1 MTSFAA
7 NDVQA
12 AFAGVLV
19 DEWVRAGVTDA
30 VACPGSRSTPLLVAL
45 AEAAERGALRLHVL
59 LDERSAGFFTLGLS
73 LASSSGLPAVVV
85 TTSGTAAAELLPS
98 VLEAHHSG
106 VPMLAVTADRPP
118 ELQDSGAPQTV
129 HQVGLYGEAVRWE
142 ASPGVPELAAAPS
155 WRSLASRS
163 VLEAR
168 GGARRPGPVHL
179 NLAFREPLLGS
190 ADRVLGPV
198 GLGLRSGPEVDAA
211 AQEADRAALSLV
223 RDGRPGGAP
232 WHQVRARQ
240 DEVPPSDIVQMLAEA
255 GERGLVVAGG
265 GGGSGAGAIGADAVA
280 ELSAAT
286 GWPVMAS
293 PLSGCRLPGA
303 IGAADALLRS
313 PLVQG
318 WQPDVVVRLGAPWA
332 SRVVNEWLAALSCTQ
347 VLVDPWGVWAAP
359 DHAPGEVVVTS
370 PAALCQAVAKAVR
383 GKVGGHRGPSSDWA
397 RRWSLAESA
406 AQKAI
411 GAALAREADLTEPGI
426 ARALVDAVPAGG
438 TVVVSSSMPI
448 RDVEWWGRPRD
459 GLAVVANRGV
469 NGIDGVLSTA
479 LGFATSGHSGP
490 VTALLGDLAFLYD
503 AGALLRA
510 GGAGVDL
517 DVVVVDNDGGGIFN
531 FLPHAGA
538 QPPARFERLWGTP
551 HGADVVAIAR
561 GYGVVVEEVPDLA
574 SLASAVVEG
583 GHGKGFRVF
592 VARTDR
598 AGNVAVHRRLHTA
611 VEAAVVGLAGPI

>member
-1 MTSFAA
+1 MKSFAA

-12 AFAGVLV
+12 ACSRVLV

-59 LDERSAGFFTLGLS
+59 LDERSAGVFTLGLS

-118 ELQDSGAPQTV
+118 ELHDSGAPQTV
-129 HQVGLYGEAVRWE
+129 HQVGLYGDAVRWE

-198 GLGLRSGPEVDAA
+198 DLGLGAAQKVDRAATEVDG
-211 AQEADRAALSLV
+211 AALSLV
-223 RDGRPGGAP
+223 REGRPGGAP

-240 DEVPPSDIVQMLAEA
+240 DEVPPSEIVQMLTGA

-265 GGGSGAGAIGADAVA
+265 GGCSGAGAISADAVA

-313 PLVQG
+313 PVVQG
-318 WQPDVVVRLGAPWA
+318 WRPDVVVRLGAPWA

-370 PAALCQAVAKAVR
+370 PAALCRAVANAVR
-383 GKVGGHRGPSSDWA
+383 GRAGGRGGPSSDWS

-406 AQKAI
+406 AQDAI
-411 GAALAREADLTEPGI
+411 GGALVREGDLTEPGI

-438 TVVVSSSMPI
+438 TLVVSSSMPV
-448 RDVEWWGRPRD
+448 RDVGW
-459 GLAVVANRGV
+459 
-469 NGIDGVLSTA
+469 
-479 LGFATSGHSGP
+479 
-490 VTALLGDLAFLYD
+490 
-503 AGALLRA
+503 
-510 GGAGVDL
+510 
-517 DVVVVDNDGGGIFN
+517 
-531 FLPHAGA
+531 
-538 QPPARFERLWGTP
+538 
-551 HGADVVAIAR
+551 
-561 GYGVVVEEVPDLA
+561 
-574 SLASAVVEG
+574 
-583 GHGKGFRVF
+583 
-592 VARTDR
+592 
-598 AGNVAVHRRLHTA
+598 
-611 VEAAVVGLAGPI
+611 

>member
-1 MTSFAA
+1 MMSFAA

-12 AFAGVLV
+12 AFARVLV

-45 AEAAERGALRLHVL
+45 AEAAELGALRLHVL

-73 LASSSGLPAVVV
+73 LASPSGLPAVVV

-118 ELQDSGAPQTV
+118 ELHDSGAPQTV
-129 HQVGLYGEAVRWE
+129 HQVGLYGDAVRWQ
-142 ASPGVPELAAAPS
+142 ASPGVPELAAAPA

-190 ADRVLGPV
+190 VDRVLGPV
-198 GLGLRSGPEVDAA
+198 DLGLSSAPDVDWAA
-211 AQEADRAALSLV
+211 KEPDRAAHEADGAGREADRAALSLV
-223 RDGRPGGAP
+223 RKGRAGGAP
-232 WHQVRARQ
+232 WHQLRARQ
-240 DEVPPSDIVQMLAEA
+240 EEVPPSEIVQMLAEA

-265 GGGSGAGAIGADAVA
+265 EGGSGAGANVADAVA

-313 PLVQG
+313 PVVQG

-359 DHAPGEVVVTS
+359 DHVPGEVVVTR
-370 PAALCQAVAKAVR
+370 PAALCEAVVKAVR
-383 GKVGGHRGPSSDWA
+383 EKAGERGGSSSDWA
-397 RRWSLAESA
+397 RRWSMAESA
-406 AQKAI
+406 AQEAI
-411 GAALAREADLTEPGI
+411 SAALAREADLTEPGI
-426 ARALVDAVPAGG
+426 ARGLGRCGAGGRDDGGLVVDAYPGCG
-438 TVVVSSSMPI
+438 VV
-448 RDVEWWGRPRD
+448 G
-459 GLAVVANRGV
+459 
-469 NGIDGVLSTA
+469 
-479 LGFATSGHSGP
+479 
-490 VTALLGDLAFLYD
+490 
-503 AGALLRA
+503 
-510 GGAGVDL
+510 
-517 DVVVVDNDGGGIFN
+517 
-531 FLPHAGA
+531 
-538 QPPARFERLWGTP
+538 PPARRAHSGGQPGCQW
-551 HGADVVAIAR
+551 HRRGAFDGPRFCNV
-561 GYGVVVEEVPDLA
+561 
-574 SLASAVVEG
+574 
-583 GHGKGFRVF
+583 RVCRACHR
-592 VARTDR
+592 VAR
-598 AGNVAVHRRLHTA
+598 
-611 VEAAVVGLAGPI
+611 